1 MSNFPNQ
8 GTVYL
13 EGNPVKM
20 VSLLTGNATSQNS
33 PKSIN
38 GSEREQI
45 ILCDPLTGAPLDLEG
60 GGGNGVWGQI
70 TGTLAN
76 QLDLATALSLKTA
89 ALGTWNLTTN
99 VATAPD
105 GTTTFTPTNGTYPTS
120 GANFLVCTGTE
131 TQTLDGQAYVPGDFA
146 VMSPA
151 LGTWQRV
158 SGSTGTIATTT
169 KPLIGNGAG
178 SAVAGVSNVDYAPPS
193 AISSGVHRVIMPAGT
208 VGSNGALTITGTA
221 LVAGLVEFL
230 GYYPANSITGAN
242 AAGWYWTSMASTT
255 AGTIYNNTWTPGS
268 GSPVIPATPTAFS
281 GTTGGAYT
289 NATAAYIVLEQVAL
303 GANPFG
309 KNGFLRQ
316 RANLQFNT
324 GATTHNVQSRL
335 NGTGAGIQFSS
346 NGTNVGLSFV
356 DTIQNCGRTD
366 RQVAP
371 NSQSGDA
378 YAGTATPQY
387 TSIDTSGAV
396 TWALAATLGATS
408 DWVCLLG
415 VDVAAYYAA

>member
-60 GGGNGVWGQI
+60 GGGNSVWGQI

-120 GANFLVCTGTE
+120 GANFLVCTGTGN
-131 TQTLDGQAYVPGDFA
+131 QTLDTQTYSPGDFA

-158 SGSTGTIATTT
+158 SGSTGTIATTG
-169 KPLIGNGAG
+169 KVLIGNGAG
-178 SAVAGVSNVDYAPPS
+178 SAIAGAPNVDFAPPS
-193 AISSGVHRVIMPAGT
+193 ALSFGTHVVLMPAGT
-208 VGSNGALTITGTA
+208 VGANGALTITGTA
-221 LVAGLVEFL
+221 LVAGLTEFY

-242 AAGWYWTSMASTT
+242 AAGFFWTSMSSTT
-255 AGTIYNNTWTPGS
+255 AGTVYNNTYTPGTN
-268 GSPVIPATPTAFS
+268 PPTIPASPTPFS
-281 GTTGGAYT
+281 GTAGAAYT
-289 NATAAYIVLEQVAL
+289 NATGAYIVLAQVAL
-303 GANPFG
+303 GTNPFG
-309 KNGFLRQ
+309 KNGFLRH
-316 RANLQFNT
+316 RGNMTFNT
-324 GATTHNVQSRL
+324 GATTHNTQTRL
-335 NGTGAGIQFSS
+335 NGTGAGIQQSS
-346 NGTNVGLSFV
+346 NGTNLGFSF
-356 DTIQNCGRTD
+356 IQTLQNAGRTD
-366 RQVAP
+366 RQTAP
-371 NSQSGDA
+371 NAGVGDV
-378 YAGTATPQY
+378 YGGTGSPAF
-387 TSIDTSGAV
+387 SSVDTSGAV
-396 TWALAATLGATS
+396 TWALASTLGATS
-408 DWVCLLG
+408 DWVCLLS
-415 VDVAAYYAA
+415 VDVAAYFAA